1 MGPVTYPG
9 LLPDD
14 GIHRLHDAL
23 TSANYTAD
31 GIAERL
37 GPDITAAV
45 AKNDFRAALRA
56 TEDRDPL
63 ATLIR
68 LYICGQTEPRAA
80 VARAFKGLSLDEA
93 AGAELVI
100 ETQDGITAGL
110 DLEPY
115 GSDWWILSD
124 LTTGTT
130 GTTSTTGTTGTTNT
144 TNTTSLRQDH
154 VLGVGGASTTLA
166 NAVIRDTVGTALDL
180 GTGCGVQAL
189 HLSQHAAR
197 VTATDLSERA
207 LRFAAT
213 SAKLAG
219 LEWDLRRGDMLTP
232 VRGEKFDLVVSN
244 PPFVVGPGTLTHTY
258 RDSGRPGDGISAE
271 LAAASPTILNPGGT
285 LQFLANWLHVRG
297 EDWADRVAGWF
308 AGTGMDVWVIQR
320 EVSDPMAYVDL
331 WLNDAAES
339 GDPQRAAAWLDWFD
353 AHNVEAVGFGLV
365 TAKNN
370 QRHDPVVRVETLRQP
385 LAQPF
390 GPQIRQWFDRQEWL
404 RSRATADEL
413 LDTKFVTADG
423 LTLHQEADHGPD
435 GWDVTMQ
442 RLVQTEGLGWD
453 EEIDP
458 TMLVLIGGCDGTV
471 TMGDQLAVMAAAYE
485 TPEPIIRSMAAVIVP
500 HLVERGF
507 IVPITEN
514 PAPKAPVTEPPM
526 IEPR

>member
-1 MGPVTYPG
+1 MRQNGPVTYPG

-14 GIHRLHDAL
+14 GIRRLRDAL
-23 TSANYTAD
+23 TSVNYTAT

-37 GPDITAAV
+37 GPDVTAAV
-45 AKNDFRAALRA
+45 AKNDFRAALKV

-68 LYICGQTEPRAA
+68 LYICGQTEPRPA
-80 VARAFKGLSLDEA
+80 VARAFKDLSLDEA
-93 AGAELVI
+93 AGAELI
-100 ETQDGITAGL
+100 LEATDGITAGL

-115 GSDWWILSD
+115 GTDWWILAD
-124 LTTGTT
+124 LATP
-130 GTTSTTGTTGTTNT
+130 SAAQARRNT
-144 TNTTSLRQDH
+144 LRPDH

-166 NAVIRDTVGTALDL
+166 NAVIRDSVATALDL

-189 HLSQHAAR
+189 HLSQHAGR

-213 SAKLAG
+213 TAKLAG
-219 LEWDLRRGDMLTP
+219 LEWDLRRGDMITP
-232 VRGEKFDLVVSN
+232 VHDEKFDLVVSN

-271 LAAASPTILNPGGT
+271 LAESSRELLNPGGT

-308 AGTGMDVWVIQR
+308 AGTGMDVWVVQR

-331 WLNDAAES
+331 WLNDAAEA

-353 AHNVEAVGFGLV
+353 AHHVEAVGFGLV

-370 QRHDPVVRVETLRQP
+370 QHHSPVVRVETMRQP

-390 GPQIRQWFDRQEWL
+390 GPQITQWFDRQEWL
-404 RSRATADEL
+404 RSRATVDAL

-442 RLVQTEGLGWD
+442 TLVQTEGLGWN

-485 TPEPIIRSMAAVIVP
+485 TPEPVMRSMAAVVVP
-500 HLVERGF
+500 HLIERGF
-507 IVPITEN
+507 IVP
-514 PAPKAPVTEPPM
+514 AAEPPTKPVA
-526 IEPR
+526 EPR